1 MCKPFSAH
9 SIIGHRTGM
18 DVEKKLELATRNA
31 LEVVTPEELTE
42 LFQSKQNP
50 TAYIGYEPS
59 GFVHAGQVITASKI
73 IDLQDAGVEVTI
85 FLADWHALINDKLGG
100 KLENIRIC
108 GEYLKECFLA
118 LGVKDSVKFVWASDL
133 CDSARYWEKFIR
145 IAKSSSMS
153 RIRRAMTIMGRAEDE
168 AEMDA
173 SKMMYPPMQAADIFE
188 LGVDIALA
196 GMDQRRAHMLAR
208 DAAEKLGWKKPIAL
222 HTPLLVSLLGGGRM
236 DPVEAKMSKSSPNSA
251 VFLHDAPEDITRKVK
266 NAFCPTE
273 IEGNPVI
280 DIMRLIVF
288 PKLGSVHIDRPAKYG
303 GPIDFATFDE
313 LQASYTSGKLH
324 AQDLKKGAADGMI
337 RVLEPVRDYFKKN
350 PSNLEKVKQ
359 LSVTR

>member
-1 MCKPFSAH
+1 
-9 SIIGHRTGM
+9 M
-18 DVEKKLELATRNA
+18 DVQKKVDLASRNA
-31 LEVVTPEELTE
+31 LEIVTAEELRT
-42 LFQSKQNP
+42 LFETKDRP

-59 GFVHAGQVITASKI
+59 GFVHAGQAITASKI
-73 IDLQDAGVEVTI
+73 IDLQEAGVEVTI

-100 KLENIRIC
+100 KLENIQLC

-118 LGVKDSVKFVWASDL
+118 MGVKDSVKFVWASDL
-133 CDSARYWEKFIR
+133 CNSSRYWEKFLR

-208 DAAEKLGWKKPIAL
+208 DAADKLGWKKPVAL
-222 HTPLLVSLLGGGRM
+222 HTPLLVSLIGGGRM

-251 VFLHDAPEDITRKVK
+251 IFLHDTPEDISRKMK
-266 NAFCPTE
+266 NAFCPAE
-273 IEGNPVI
+273 AEGNPVL
-280 DIMRLIVF
+280 DAMRLIVF
-288 PKLGSVHIDRPAKYG
+288 PKLGSVHIDRPGKYG
-303 GPIDFATFDE
+303 GPVDFSNFEE
-313 LQASYTSGKLH
+313 LLSMYTSGKLH
-324 AQDLKKGAADGMI
+324 AQDLKKGAADGMTK
-337 RVLEPVRDYFKKN
+337 VLEPVRGYFKN
-350 PSNLEKVKQ
+350 HPENLEKVKK
-359 LSVTR
+359 LSITR